1 MCVKMSRRMSLSISW
16 PTRVIA
22 TVRYRRQSSNTMIA
36 TTNTPPSIS
45 RLAMSPAGMI
55 WSIMILVM
63 YGMDTEMQ
71 LMKITTARMRK
82 TSAL

>member
-1 MCVKMSRRMSLSISW
+1 MWVKMSRRMSLSISW

-22 TVRYRRQSSNTMIA
+22 TVRYRRQSSNTTIA
-36 TTNTPPSIS
+36 ARNTPPRIS
-45 RLAMSPAGMI
+45 SPVISPAGMI

-63 YGMDTEMQ
+63 YGMDTAMQ
-71 LMKITTARMRK
+71 LMKITTARMRN